1 MSEDILRRR
10 FGQLIADAERGT
22 PTELRR
28 FAAAARAAA
37 LELSRDTPSVGGRPL
52 PQAASFLR
60 ELASRAETNAFARA
74 GTRPGPQ
81 RLQVVRPGEAFS

>member
-1 MSEDILRRR
+1 MSEEIMRRR
-10 FGQLIADAERGT
+10 LGQLIDDAERGS

-37 LELSRDTPSVGGRPL
+37 LELSRDNPVVGGRPL
-52 PQAASFLR
+52 PQIASMLR
-60 ELASRAETNAFARA
+60 ELASRAETNAFAKS
-74 GTRPGPQ
+74 GTKPGPQ